1 MNRTARSFVIL
12 FALLALAGAQVFGLQ
27 KGFLCY
33 CSGETLETNYEYC
46 HHTHGTMHTPC
57 AEDHHEHEET
67 VPQNHEHEG
76 GSHEHTPLKVELTAA
91 SQGKA
96 ASVSFAF
103 TVTTPA
109 LPVAELPDFLCFPL
123 SAPGDAIVAQTH
135 RAPPPDAGGSSPAA
149 VQVARCTV
157 LLV

>member
-1 MNRTARSFVIL
+1 V
-12 FALLALAGAQVFGLQ
+12 
-27 KGFLCY
+27 
-33 CSGETLETNYEYC
+33 
-46 HHTHGTMHTPC
+46 
-57 AEDHHEHEET
+57 D
-67 VPQNHEHEG
+67 
-76 GSHEHTPLKVELTAA
+76 LTAA
-91 SQGKA
+91 SQGKS

-109 LPVAELPDFLCFPL
+109 LPVAELPDFLFFL
-123 SAPGDAIVAQTH
+123 ISAPDDDFVAQTH